1 MMKTIRLAPGW
12 KQRVRKEFIEY
23 WITVLYLA
31 LYFGAF
37 VVYRRLILAKHEIEY
52 LNYGIALVQAMV
64 LGKVIMIGELMRLG
78 RAGKDR
84 PLIIPTL
91 MNSTIF
97 TAWVAVFS
105 VLEHI
110 AKALLQGHGAAA
122 GLREFV
128 QLGSH
133 ELLASSV
140 VVFFTFIP
148 FFAFKELER
157 AIGKGALWNLF
168 FGMRAAKST

>member
-1 MMKTIRLAPGW
+1 MNLEKFTDRAKGFLQAAQTIAIRMSH
-12 KQRVRKEFIEY
+12 QRIS
-23 WITVLYLA
+23 
-31 LYFGAF
+31 
-37 VVYRRLILAKHEIEY
+37 
-52 LNYGIALVQAMV
+52 
-64 LGKVIMIGELMRLG
+64 
-78 RAGKDR
+78 
-84 PLIIPTL
+84 P
-91 MNSTIF
+91 
-97 TAWVAVFS
+97 
-105 VLEHI
+105 EHI